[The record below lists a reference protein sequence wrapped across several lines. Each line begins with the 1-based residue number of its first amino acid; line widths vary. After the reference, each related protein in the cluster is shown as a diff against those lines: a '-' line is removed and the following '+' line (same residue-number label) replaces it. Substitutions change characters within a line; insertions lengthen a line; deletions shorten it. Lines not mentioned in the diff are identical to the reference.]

1 MNLMLGIINVQT
13 KKSHPKLG
21 SIIGFSI
28 IWNPSFVYV
37 VFICGLLKT

>member
-21 SIIGFSI
+21 SIIGFLLFGILLLFTLSL
-28 IWNPSFVYV
+28 FVVY
-37 VFICGLLKT
+37 